1 MWKGD
6 RTVPNRGRAAC
17 GAQWALLLRPRAAP
31 TPQLLP
37 SGCSSLAAA
46 AQTPMFP
53 EMGLVAGE
61 KQGANEQQKPAMLQH
76 GLQSPPAALTG
87 FITHEG
93 SSGVFQG
100 GQESA
105 FRYFEVIR
113 AQKAARHTAALN
125 NAPASGFINGWQRRG
140 SASRPGR
147 KPPRLS
153 LQTRREEEEKALER
167 ARDGGRGSPT
177 GTASEIASAM
187 APPPPHGGGQ
197 WAWLRRLPAFAPLR
211 AHATSPPPPPPSTR
225 APQRPPSL
233 RVTCPPL
240 PSPAAN
246 GRARR
251 GPRSLYKAALRAAA
265 PAVRRWR
272 RREWVCA
279 RGGACGGFP
288 AAAVRAGAR

>member
-17 GAQWALLLRPRAAP
+17 GAQWALLLWPRAAP

-153 LQTRREEEEKALER
+153 LQTRREEEKALER
-167 ARDGGRGSPT
+167 ARDDGRGSPT

-211 AHATSPPPPPPSTR
+211 AHATSPPPPSLHPRASAAAEPPSHVPPR
-225 APQRPPSL
+225 A
-233 RVTCPPL
+233 L
-240 PSPAAN
+240 PGSQWAGAP
-246 GRARR
+246 
-251 GPRSLYKAALRAAA
+251 RAAE
-265 PAVRRWR
+265 PI
-272 RREWVCA
+272 
-279 RGGACGGFP
+279 
-288 AAAVRAGAR
+288 